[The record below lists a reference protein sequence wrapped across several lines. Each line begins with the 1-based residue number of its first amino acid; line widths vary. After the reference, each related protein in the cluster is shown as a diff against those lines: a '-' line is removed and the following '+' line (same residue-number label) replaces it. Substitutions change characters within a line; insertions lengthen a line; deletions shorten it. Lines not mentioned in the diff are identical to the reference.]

1 MAELLQGGFTDL
13 RNQNS
18 LALVKHSS
26 DSNLYIN
33 FFKYS
38 GIKSMVPNNF
48 SRQISTAGEEETT
61 PQLFLSFFPF
71 LSHSNNIISS
81 HNPFHISILHRSFIP
96 CHFNMWVFSMTWELQ
111 RSRKTLPAW
120 FSLFS

>member
-1 MAELLQGGFTDL
+1 MAELLHGGFTDL

-18 LALVKHSS
+18 LALMKHSF
-26 DSNLYIN
+26 DSNLYIT
-33 FFKYS
+33 FFNIQA
-38 GIKSMVPNNF
+38 IKSMVPNNF

-71 LSHSNNIISS
+71 LSHSNNISS
-81 HNPFHISILHRSFIP
+81 HNPFHISVLHRSFTP

-111 RSRKTLPAW
+111 RSRKTLPA
-120 FSLFS
+120 